1 MTVKLKIIVG
11 AIGALVVL
19 LLMLLW
25 AFFAWFGKTPI
36 DPLINQIGSLIT
48 IVVGL
53 IAAFFGHQ
61 AATSRPAASDV
72 PPVPGMAPSLLMA
85 PLPSTLVDAG
95 PANPAVDP
103 PSQVAAGVA
112 AAPTLQ

>member
-1 MTVKLKIIVG
+1 MTVKQKILVG

-25 AFFAWFGKTPI
+25 ATFAWSGKTPI
-36 DPLINQIGSLIT
+36 DPLINQIGALIT

-61 AATSRPAASDV
+61 SAASRTAATDLFAV
-72 PPVPGMAPSLLMA
+72 PHEVVSPLVA
-85 PLPSTLVDAG
+85 PLPTTLVTNVASNPSPG
-95 PANPAVDP
+95 PVVTGAAV
-103 PSQVAAGVA
+103 
-112 AAPTLQ
+112 APTLQ

>member
-1 MTVKLKIIVG
+1 MTVRQKIVVG
-11 AIGALVVL
+11 AIGAAIVL

-36 DPLINQIGSLIT
+36 DPLINQIGALIT

-61 AATSRPAASDV
+61 SAVSRPPALDAL
-72 PPVPGMAPSLLMA
+72 PVPGEAASTLTA
-85 PLPSTLVDAG
+85 PLPVSLVAG
-95 PANPAVDP
+95 ASPSEAPAPPAAP
-103 PSQVAAGVA
+103 AA